1 MKLNEIETEL
11 VSKTELFRG
20 LPPSVLTRILAVSD
34 CTAAEYEKNEVVYDK
49 TNFYRSLGIV
59 LEGRLRVTKENADK
73 RPIVMSTLQ
82 RGAIFGA
89 AALFNS
95 EPEYATKI
103 TAIERSRVLFLPQRL
118 VKRMIE
124 REPDIAENYIRY
136 LSERILFLNRKI
148 YFLTAGTAEQR
159 LAGFLLD
166 NLAVGEF
173 SEMPMTMHRL
183 ADALN
188 MSRASLYRA
197 FDELTASGA
206 VSKQG
211 KLVCINNA
219 ALLKNL
225 RKEDNKDE
233 RVCMFS
239 AGSLHAAVR
248 GRRLHG

>member
-20 LPPSVLTRILAVSD
+20 SPPSVLTRILAVSD
-34 CTAAEYEKNEVVYDK
+34 CTAAEYEKNEVIYDK
-49 TNFYRSLGIV
+49 TNFSRSLGIV

-82 RGAIFGA
+82 RGAMFGA

-103 TAIERSRVLFLPQRL
+103 TAIELSRVLFLPQRL
-118 VKRMIE
+118 IKRMIE

-219 ALLKNL
+219 ELLKNL
-225 RKEDNKDE
+225 
-233 RVCMFS
+233 
-239 AGSLHAAVR
+239 
-248 GRRLHG
+248 

>member
-20 LPPSVLTRILAVSD
+20 SPPSVLTRILAVSD

-49 TNFYRSLGIV
+49 TNFSRSLGIV

-82 RGAIFGA
+82 RGAMFGA

-118 VKRMIE
+118 IKRMIE

-219 ALLKNL
+219 GLLKNL
-225 RKEDNKDE
+225 
-233 RVCMFS
+233 
-239 AGSLHAAVR
+239 
-248 GRRLHG
+248 

>member
-20 LPPSVLTRILAVSD
+20 SPPSVLARILAVSD

-49 TNFYRSLGIV
+49 ANFYRSLGIV

-82 RGAIFGA
+82 RGAMFGA

-166 NLAVGEF
+166 NFAVGEF

-219 ALLKNL
+219 ELLKNL
-225 RKEDNKDE
+225 
-233 RVCMFS
+233 
-239 AGSLHAAVR
+239 
-248 GRRLHG
+248 

>member
-1 MKLNEIETEL
+1 MRLNETEMEL
-11 VSKTELFRG
+11 VLKTELFRG
-20 LPPSVLTRILAVSD
+20 SPPSVLTRILAVSD
-34 CTAAEYEKNEVVYDK
+34 CTAADYEKNDVVYDK
-49 TNFYRSLGIV
+49 TNFSRSLGIV

-82 RGAIFGA
+82 RGALFGA

-95 EPEYATKI
+95 EPEYATKV

-118 VKRMIE
+118 IKRMIE

-166 NLAVGEF
+166 NLAVGEY
-173 SEMPMTMHRL
+173 SEMPMPMHRL

-197 FDELTASGA
+197 FDELTESGA

-219 ALLKNL
+219 ELLKNL
-225 RKEDNKDE
+225 
-233 RVCMFS
+233 
-239 AGSLHAAVR
+239 L
-248 GRRLHG
+248 

>member
-1 MKLNEIETEL
+1 MKLNGTETEL
-11 VSKTELFRG
+11 VLKTELFRG
-20 LPPSVLTRILAVSD
+20 SPPGVLTRILAVSD
-34 CTAAEYEKNEVVYDK
+34 CTAAAYEKNEVVYDK
-49 TNFYRSLGIV
+49 TNFSRCLGIV

-73 RPIVMSTLQ
+73 RSIVMSTLQ
-82 RGAIFGA
+82 RGAMFGA

-103 TAIERSRVLFLPQRL
+103 TAIEHSRVLFLPQRL
-118 VKRMIE
+118 IKRMIE
-124 REPDIAENYIRY
+124 REPEIAENYIRY

-173 SEMPMTMHRL
+173 SEMPMPMHRL

-219 ALLKNL
+219 ELLKNL
-225 RKEDNKDE
+225 
-233 RVCMFS
+233 
-239 AGSLHAAVR
+239 
-248 GRRLHG
+248 

>member
-1 MKLNEIETEL
+1 MKLNGTETEL
-11 VSKTELFRG
+11 VLKTELFRG
-20 LPPSVLTRILAVSD
+20 SPPGVLTRILAVSD
-34 CTAAEYEKNEVVYDK
+34 CTAAAYEKNEVVYDK
-49 TNFYRSLGIV
+49 TNFSRSLGIV

-82 RGAIFGA
+82 RGAMFGA

-103 TAIERSRVLFLPQRL
+103 TAIEHSRVLFLPQRL
-118 VKRMIE
+118 IKRMIE
-124 REPDIAENYIRY
+124 REPEIAENYIRY

-219 ALLKNL
+219 ELLKNL
-225 RKEDNKDE
+225 
-233 RVCMFS
+233 
-239 AGSLHAAVR
+239 
-248 GRRLHG
+248 

>member
-20 LPPSVLTRILAVSD
+20 SPPSVLTRILAVSD

-82 RGAIFGA
+82 RGAMFGA

-166 NLAVGEF
+166 NLTVGEF

-219 ALLKNL
+219 ELLKNL
-225 RKEDNKDE
+225 
-233 RVCMFS
+233 
-239 AGSLHAAVR
+239 
-248 GRRLHG
+248 

>member
-1 MKLNEIETEL
+1 MKLNETETEL
-11 VSKTELFRG
+11 VLKTELFRG
-20 LPPSVLTRILAVSD
+20 SPPSVLTRILAVSD
-34 CTAAEYEKNEVVYDK
+34 CTAANYEKKDVVYDK
-49 TNFYRSLGIV
+49 TNFSRSLGIV
-59 LEGRLRVTKENADK
+59 LDGRLRVTKENADK

-82 RGAIFGA
+82 RGALFGA

-118 VKRMIE
+118 IKRMIE

-166 NLAVGEF
+166 NLAVGEY
-173 SEMPMTMHRL
+173 SEMPMPMHRL

-197 FDELTASGA
+197 FDELTESGA

-219 ALLKNL
+219 ELLKNL
-225 RKEDNKDE
+225 
-233 RVCMFS
+233 
-239 AGSLHAAVR
+239 L
-248 GRRLHG
+248 

>member
-1 MKLNEIETEL
+1 MKLNEIETKL

-219 ALLKNL
+219 ELLKNL
-225 RKEDNKDE
+225 
-233 RVCMFS
+233 
-239 AGSLHAAVR
+239 
-248 GRRLHG
+248 

>member
-1 MKLNEIETEL
+1 MKLNETEMEL
-11 VSKTELFRG
+11 VLKTELFRG
-20 LPPSVLTRILAVSD
+20 SPPSVLTRILAVSD
-34 CTAAEYEKNEVVYDK
+34 CTAADYEKNDVVYDK
-49 TNFYRSLGIV
+49 TNFSRSLGIA
-59 LEGRLRVTKENADK
+59 LDGRLRVTKENADK

-82 RGAIFGA
+82 RGALFGA

-118 VKRMIE
+118 IKRMIE

-166 NLAVGEF
+166 NLAVGEY
-173 SEMPMTMHRL
+173 SEMPMPMHRL

-197 FDELTASGA
+197 FDELTESGA
-206 VSKQG
+206 VLKQG

-219 ALLKNL
+219 ELLKNL
-225 RKEDNKDE
+225 
-233 RVCMFS
+233 
-239 AGSLHAAVR
+239 L
-248 GRRLHG
+248 

>member
-1 MKLNEIETEL
+1 MKLNETEMEL
-11 VSKTELFRG
+11 VLKTELFRG
-20 LPPSVLTRILAVSD
+20 SPPSVLTRILTVSD
-34 CTAAEYEKNEVVYDK
+34 CTAADYEKNEVVYDK
-49 TNFYRSLGIV
+49 TNLSRSLGIV
-59 LEGRLRVTKENADK
+59 LEGRLRVTKENADM

-82 RGAIFGA
+82 RGALFGA

-118 VKRMIE
+118 IKRMIE

-166 NLAVGEF
+166 NLAVGEY
-173 SEMPMTMHRL
+173 SEMPMPMHRL

-197 FDELTASGA
+197 FDELTESGA

-219 ALLKNL
+219 ELLKHL
-225 RKEDNKDE
+225 
-233 RVCMFS
+233 
-239 AGSLHAAVR
+239 L
-248 GRRLHG
+248 

>member
-34 CTAAEYEKNEVVYDK
+34 CTAAEYKKNEVVYDK

-219 ALLKNL
+219 ELLKDL
-225 RKEDNKDE
+225 
-233 RVCMFS
+233 
-239 AGSLHAAVR
+239 
-248 GRRLHG
+248 

>member
-1 MKLNEIETEL
+1 MKLNETETEL
-11 VSKTELFRG
+11 VLKTELFRG
-20 LPPSVLTRILAVSD
+20 SPPSVLTRILAVSD
-34 CTAAEYEKNEVVYDK
+34 CTAADYEKNDVVYDK
-49 TNFYRSLGIV
+49 TNFSRSLGIV

-82 RGAIFGA
+82 RGALFGA

-103 TAIERSRVLFLPQRL
+103 TAIERSRVLFLTQRL
-118 VKRMIE
+118 IKRMIE

-159 LAGFLLD
+159 LAGFLMD
-166 NLAVGEF
+166 NLAVGEY
-173 SEMPMTMHRL
+173 SEMPMPMHRL

-197 FDELTASGA
+197 FDELTESGA

-219 ALLKNL
+219 ELLKNL
-225 RKEDNKDE
+225 
-233 RVCMFS
+233 
-239 AGSLHAAVR
+239 L
-248 GRRLHG
+248 

>member
-118 VKRMIE
+118 IKRMIE

-219 ALLKNL
+219 ELLKN
-225 RKEDNKDE
+225 
-233 RVCMFS
+233 F
-239 AGSLHAAVR
+239 
-248 GRRLHG
+248 

>member
-1 MKLNEIETEL
+1 MKLNGTETEL
-11 VSKTELFRG
+11 VLKTELFRG
-20 LPPSVLTRILAVSD
+20 SPPGVLTRILAVSD
-34 CTAAEYEKNEVVYDK
+34 CTAAAYEKNEVVYDK
-49 TNFYRSLGIV
+49 TNFSRSLGIV

-73 RPIVMSTLQ
+73 RSIVMSTLQ
-82 RGAIFGA
+82 RGAMFGA

-103 TAIERSRVLFLPQRL
+103 TAIEHSRVLFLPQRL
-118 VKRMIE
+118 IKRMIE
-124 REPDIAENYIRY
+124 REPEIAENYIRY

-173 SEMPMTMHRL
+173 SEMPMPMHRL

-219 ALLKNL
+219 ELLENL
-225 RKEDNKDE
+225 
-233 RVCMFS
+233 
-239 AGSLHAAVR
+239 
-248 GRRLHG
+248 

>member
-20 LPPSVLTRILAVSD
+20 SPPSVLTRILAVSD

-82 RGAIFGA
+82 RGAMFGA
-89 AALFNS
+89 AALLNS

-118 VKRMIE
+118 IKRMIE

-219 ALLKNL
+219 ELLKNL
-225 RKEDNKDE
+225 
-233 RVCMFS
+233 
-239 AGSLHAAVR
+239 
-248 GRRLHG
+248 

>member
-20 LPPSVLTRILAVSD
+20 SPPSVLTRILAVSD

-49 TNFYRSLGIV
+49 TNFSRSLGIV

-82 RGAIFGA
+82 RGAMFGA

-118 VKRMIE
+118 IKRMIE

-173 SEMPMTMHRL
+173 SEMPMPMHRL

-219 ALLKNL
+219 ELLK
-225 RKEDNKDE
+225 
-233 RVCMFS
+233 
-239 AGSLHAAVR
+239 
-248 GRRLHG
+248 GRQKR

>member
-20 LPPSVLTRILAVSD
+20 SPPSVLARILAVSD

-124 REPDIAENYIRY
+124 REPDIAENYMRY

-219 ALLKNL
+219 ELLKNL
-225 RKEDNKDE
+225 
-233 RVCMFS
+233 
-239 AGSLHAAVR
+239 
-248 GRRLHG
+248 

>member
-20 LPPSVLTRILAVSD
+20 SPPSMLTRILAVSD

-82 RGAIFGA
+82 RGAMFGA

-118 VKRMIE
+118 IKRMIE

-173 SEMPMTMHRL
+173 SEMPMPMHRL

-219 ALLKNL
+219 ELLKNL
-225 RKEDNKDE
+225 
-233 RVCMFS
+233 
-239 AGSLHAAVR
+239 
-248 GRRLHG
+248 

>member
-1 MKLNEIETEL
+1 MKLNEIETGL

-219 ALLKNL
+219 ELLKNL
-225 RKEDNKDE
+225 
-233 RVCMFS
+233 
-239 AGSLHAAVR
+239 
-248 GRRLHG
+248 

>member
-20 LPPSVLTRILAVSD
+20 SPPSVLTRILAVSD

-82 RGAIFGA
+82 RGALFGA

-118 VKRMIE
+118 IKRMIE

-173 SEMPMTMHRL
+173 SEMPMPMHRL

-219 ALLKNL
+219 ELLKNL
-225 RKEDNKDE
+225 
-233 RVCMFS
+233 
-239 AGSLHAAVR
+239 
-248 GRRLHG
+248 

>member
-1 MKLNEIETEL
+1 MKLTETETEL
-11 VSKTELFRG
+11 VLKTELFRG
-20 LPPSVLTRILAVSD
+20 SPPSVLTRILAVSD
-34 CTAAEYEKNEVVYDK
+34 CTAAVYEKNDVVYDK
-49 TNFYRSLGIV
+49 TSFSRSLGIV

-82 RGAIFGA
+82 RGALFGA
-89 AALFNS
+89 AALFNDA
-95 EPEYATKI
+95 PEFATKI
-103 TAIERSRVLFLPQRL
+103 TAIEHSRVLFLPQRL
-118 VKRMIE
+118 IKRMIE
-124 REPDIAENYIRY
+124 REPFIAENYIRY

-173 SEMPMTMHRL
+173 SEMPMPMHRL

-219 ALLKNL
+219 ELLKNL
-225 RKEDNKDE
+225 
-233 RVCMFS
+233 
-239 AGSLHAAVR
+239 
-248 GRRLHG
+248 

>member
-197 FDELTASGA
+197 FDELMASGA

-219 ALLKNL
+219 ELLKNL
-225 RKEDNKDE
+225 
-233 RVCMFS
+233 
-239 AGSLHAAVR
+239 
-248 GRRLHG
+248 

>member
-1 MKLNEIETEL
+1 MKLNEIEMEL

-20 LPPSVLTRILAVSD
+20 SPPSMLTRILAVSD

-49 TNFYRSLGIV
+49 TNFSRSLGIV

-82 RGAIFGA
+82 RGAMFGA

-118 VKRMIE
+118 IKRMIE

-219 ALLKNL
+219 ELLKNL
-225 RKEDNKDE
+225 
-233 RVCMFS
+233 
-239 AGSLHAAVR
+239 
-248 GRRLHG
+248 

>member
-20 LPPSVLTRILAVSD
+20 SPPSVLTRILAVSD

-49 TNFYRSLGIV
+49 TNFSRSLGIV

-82 RGAIFGA
+82 RGAMFGA
-89 AALFNS
+89 AALFNC

-118 VKRMIE
+118 IKRMIE

-219 ALLKNL
+219 ELLKNL
-225 RKEDNKDE
+225 
-233 RVCMFS
+233 
-239 AGSLHAAVR
+239 
-248 GRRLHG
+248 

>member
-20 LPPSVLTRILAVSD
+20 SPPSMLTRILAVSD

-82 RGAIFGA
+82 RGAMFGA
-89 AALFNS
+89 AALFNN

-118 VKRMIE
+118 IKRMIE

-219 ALLKNL
+219 ELLKNL
-225 RKEDNKDE
+225 
-233 RVCMFS
+233 
-239 AGSLHAAVR
+239 
-248 GRRLHG
+248 

>member
-34 CTAAEYEKNEVVYDK
+34 CTAAEYENNEVVYDK

-82 RGAIFGA
+82 RGAMFGA

-219 ALLKNL
+219 ELLKNL
-225 RKEDNKDE
+225 
-233 RVCMFS
+233 
-239 AGSLHAAVR
+239 
-248 GRRLHG
+248 

>member
-1 MKLNEIETEL
+1 MKLNETETEL
-11 VSKTELFRG
+11 VLKTELFRG
-20 LPPSVLTRILAVSD
+20 SPPSVLTRILAVSD
-34 CTAAEYEKNEVVYDK
+34 CTAAEYEKNDVVYDK
-49 TNFYRSLGIV
+49 TNFSRSLGIV

-82 RGAIFGA
+82 RGAMFGA

-118 VKRMIE
+118 IKRMIE

-173 SEMPMTMHRL
+173 SEMPMPMHRL

-219 ALLKNL
+219 ELLKNL
-225 RKEDNKDE
+225 
-233 RVCMFS
+233 
-239 AGSLHAAVR
+239 
-248 GRRLHG
+248 

>member
-34 CTAAEYEKNEVVYDK
+34 CTATEYEKNEVVYDK

-82 RGAIFGA
+82 RGAMFGA

-219 ALLKNL
+219 ELLKNL
-225 RKEDNKDE
+225 
-233 RVCMFS
+233 
-239 AGSLHAAVR
+239 
-248 GRRLHG
+248 

>member
-1 MKLNEIETEL
+1 MRLNETEMEL
-11 VSKTELFRG
+11 VLKTELFRG
-20 LPPSVLTRILAVSD
+20 SPPSVLTRILAVSD
-34 CTAAEYEKNEVVYDK
+34 CTAADYEKNDVVYDK
-49 TNFYRSLGIV
+49 TNFSRSLGIV

-73 RPIVMSTLQ
+73 RPIVMNTLQ
-82 RGAIFGA
+82 RGALFGA

-118 VKRMIE
+118 IKRMIE

-166 NLAVGEF
+166 NLAAGEY
-173 SEMPMTMHRL
+173 SEMPMPMHRL

-197 FDELTASGA
+197 FDELTESGA

-219 ALLKNL
+219 ELLKNL
-225 RKEDNKDE
+225 
-233 RVCMFS
+233 
-239 AGSLHAAVR
+239 L
-248 GRRLHG
+248 

>member
-11 VSKTELFRG
+11 VSKSELFRG

-82 RGAIFGA
+82 RGAMFGA

-219 ALLKNL
+219 ELLKNL
-225 RKEDNKDE
+225 
-233 RVCMFS
+233 
-239 AGSLHAAVR
+239 
-248 GRRLHG
+248 

>member
-20 LPPSVLTRILAVSD
+20 SPPSVLTRILAVSD

-49 TNFYRSLGIV
+49 TNFSRSLGIV

-82 RGAIFGA
+82 RGAMFGA

-118 VKRMIE
+118 IKRMIE

-173 SEMPMTMHRL
+173 SEMPMPMHRL

-197 FDELTASGA
+197 FDELTANGA

-219 ALLKNL
+219 ELLKNL
-225 RKEDNKDE
+225 
-233 RVCMFS
+233 
-239 AGSLHAAVR
+239 
-248 GRRLHG
+248 

>member
-1 MKLNEIETEL
+1 MKLNEIETQL

-20 LPPSVLTRILAVSD
+20 LPPSVLARILAVSD

-219 ALLKNL
+219 ELLKNL
-225 RKEDNKDE
+225 
-233 RVCMFS
+233 
-239 AGSLHAAVR
+239 
-248 GRRLHG
+248 